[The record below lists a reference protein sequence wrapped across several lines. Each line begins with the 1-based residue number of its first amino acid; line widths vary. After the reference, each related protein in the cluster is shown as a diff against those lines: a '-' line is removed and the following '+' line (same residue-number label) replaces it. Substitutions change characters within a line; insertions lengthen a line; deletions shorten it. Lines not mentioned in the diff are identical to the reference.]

1 MKQHVVW
8 ITNYRKPFLR
18 GEVGQR
24 RRKLIRQT
32 CETLDVHIETG
43 HHAPGY
49 IRLLVLVSPNLSISD
64 SMQRLR
70 GRSGRKML
78 DEFGELREQFWGR
91 HL

>member
-8 ITNYRKPFLR
+8 LTKYRKPFLR

-32 CETLDVHIETG
+32 CEPLAVHIETG
-43 HHAPGY
+43 HNAPGY
-49 IRLLVLVSPNLSISD
+49 IHLLVSVSPNLSISD